1 MLHFIYAFFLQFL
14 VLYSYIAS
22 YRWKEKINCVHGLFI
37 EAEKCRQ
44 LVGEEASS
52 QSGKFTFLNCF
63 DGSTGTMACAVKE
76 GVKLYVYTI
85 RSSHVERARHKAIE
99 AALVDALSQGLNAK
113 EAAQQAQQEGKKA
126 AKLATR
132 QAKRIIGPIISS
144 GWDFFEAVYY
154 GGTMTEGLL
163 RGTGTLFGTYAV
175 GFLGEQKFGR
185 VGYLLGSHLGS
196 WVGGRVGLMVYDVA
210 NGISILL
217 QFTETI
223 ETISSDGISESEA
236 KDYVTSVLDTVQPP
250 EGGNVLIDI
259 ISKIA
264 SQIFP
269 STSDSSEYQTYG
281 TESSEPSEDSYGYE
295 TPTYTSSE
303 TPEDANVYESADYES
318 PDMHEEL

>member
-1 MLHFIYAFFLQFL
+1 MHFYLPLYIFILPPFNDNCSHILHIT
-14 VLYSYIAS
+14 
-22 YRWKEKINCVHGLFI
+22 
-37 EAEKCRQ
+37 AEKCRQ

-99 AALVDALSQGLNAK
+99 ASLVDALSQGLSAK
-113 EAAQQAQQEGKKA
+113 DAALQAQQEGKKA

-132 QAKRIIGPIISS
+132 QAKRIIGPVISS

-154 GGTMTEGLL
+154 GGTMSEGLL
-163 RGTGTLFGTYAV
+163 RGTGTLFGTYAI

-196 WVGGRVGLMVYDVA
+196 WVGGRVGLMVYDVV
-210 NGISILL
+210 NGVSILL
-217 QFTETI
+217 HFTETV
-223 ETISSDGISESEA
+223 ETISSDGISEAEA
-236 KDYVTSVLDTVQPP
+236 KDYVSSVLETVQPP
-250 EGGNVLIDI
+250 EGGNILNDI
-259 ISKIA
+259 IFKIV

-269 STSDSSEYQTYG
+269 GTPSDSNEYETSG
-281 TESSEPSEDSYGYE
+281 TESSEPCEDSYAYE
-295 TPTYTSSE
+295 TLTYTSSE
-303 TPEDANVYESADYES
+303 TPEDSNYYESTTYEN
-318 PDMHEEL
+318 PEMHEEL

>member
-1 MLHFIYAFFLQFL
+1 MNF
-14 VLYSYIAS
+14 
-22 YRWKEKINCVHGLFI
+22 ENNKIQLGLFLSGLI
-37 EAEKCRQ
+37 ILSFSAEKCRQ

>member
-1 MLHFIYAFFLQFL
+1 MDFENNKLQL
-14 VLYSYIAS
+14 VLFVS
-22 YRWKEKINCVHGLFI
+22 GLIILSFS
-37 EAEKCRQ
+37 AEKCRQ
-44 LVGEEASS
+44 LIGEEASS

-99 AALVDALSQGLNAK
+99 ATLVDALSQGLNAK
-113 EAAQQAQQEGKKA
+113 DAALQAQQEGKKA

-132 QAKRIIGPIISS
+132 QAKHIIGPVISS

-154 GGTMTEGLL
+154 GGTMSEGLL

-196 WVGGRVGLMVYDVA
+196 WVGGRIGLMAYDVV

-217 QFTETI
+217 QFTEAV
-223 ETISSDGISESEA
+223 ETISSDGISDSEA
-236 KDYVTSVLDTVQPP
+236 KDYVTSVLETVQPP
-250 EGGNVLIDI
+250 EGGNILIDI
-259 ISKIA
+259 IFKIV

-269 STSDSSEYQTYG
+269 GTPSDSNIYQTPD
-281 TESSEPSEDSYGYE
+281 TESSKPSEDSYGYE

-303 TPEDANVYESADYES
+303 NPEDANYYDSATYENPE
-318 PDMHEEL
+318 MHEEL